1 MRREIII
8 KKLVQVIIYQDANY
22 VKRKTTELSKSAHE
36 MRFLRDAENLGIR
49 ATSQQQEKQQRNLL
63 A

>member
-22 VKRKTTELSKSAHE
+22 VKRKTTELAKGTNE

-49 ATSQQQEKQQRNLL
+49 AAS
-63 A
+63 